1 MPQGSFLR
9 LLLFNLFIDD
19 LELKISSVVT
29 KFVDNT
35 KFFPVGEFQTDCEDI
50 QEDLWVVK

>member
-19 LELKISSVVT
+19 LELRISSVVT